1 MKPVMVAL
9 YSVSPIAMM
18 IWAQWQ
24 KYSHTLPAM
33 GGIVYNVGG
42 IKSLY
47 CYIHRIFGFKCTI
60 VSMIVIMIANSEG
73 NV

>member
-9 YSVSPIAMM
+9 YSVSPMT
-18 IWAQWQ
+18 IWAQ
-24 KYSHTLPAM
+24 YTCILFPSN
-33 GGIVYNVGG
+33 GEIVFNVGG

-47 CYIHRIFGFKCTI
+47 CYIHRIFGFECTI
-60 VSMIVIMIANSEG
+60 VSVIVIMIANSEG